1 MTDNEFAQLLE
12 QLTRIADS
20 LSELN
25 GHLED
30 VMEDDERNIGL
41 KTLRIVDVD
50 ARFER

>member
-1 MTDNEFAQLLE
+1 MTENQFAELLE
-12 QLTRIADS
+12 QLTRIADN

-30 VMEDDERNIGL
+30 VTEDDERNDGL